1 MLIRCRAGAVK
12 VAAQND
18 FGDRIRA
25 VMRAP
30 QTGPTLRRFFVNTI
44 FDSTFVIL
52 GILIASA
59 FGDSPDL
66 RIIIATIITS
76 SVALGIST
84 GVSVYEAETM
94 EQNLRIRE
102 MERAMLHSLE
112 DTNIGRTSQLTTLL
126 IAAVN
131 LVAPL
136 VAGLITLTPFLVLG
150 QEGVRAASLIS
161 VGLAFLI
168 LFVVGAMM
176 GRSGGRNPWKQGFR
190 MALAGFGAFIICYW
204 IESLL

>member
-1 MLIRCRAGAVK
+1 
-12 VAAQND
+12 
-18 FGDRIRA
+18 
-25 VMRAP
+25 
-30 QTGPTLRRFFVNTI
+30 
-44 FDSTFVIL
+44 
-52 GILIASA
+52 
-59 FGDSPDL
+59 
-66 RIIIATIITS
+66 ATIITS

>member
-1 MLIRCRAGAVK
+1 
-12 VAAQND
+12 
-18 FGDRIRA
+18 
-25 VMRAP
+25 
-30 QTGPTLRRFFVNTI
+30 
-44 FDSTFVIL
+44 
-52 GILIASA
+52 
-59 FGDSPDL
+59 
-66 RIIIATIITS
+66 
-76 SVALGIST
+76 
-84 GVSVYEAETM
+84 
-94 EQNLRIRE
+94 
-102 MERAMLHSLE
+102 MLHSLE